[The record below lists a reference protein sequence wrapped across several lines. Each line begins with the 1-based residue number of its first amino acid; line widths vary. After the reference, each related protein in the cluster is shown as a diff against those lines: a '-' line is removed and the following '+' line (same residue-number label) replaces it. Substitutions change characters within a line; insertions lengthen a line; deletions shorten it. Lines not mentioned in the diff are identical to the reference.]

1 MAVVDL
7 LRPHARPLAR
17 LAGALAGA
25 ALIASSLAGGAFPA
39 AAAES
44 SGLPRVPLSADRLAA
59 SQYGMSLFLWDNATT
74 TARDLA
80 NLQKAGVGWQK
91 TLFEW
96 KKIEG
101 SSKGAY
107 AWAEADR
114 IVKASNAAGI
124 KVIARIDFQPQWARL
139 DRATTNA
146 HPDNPLDY
154 ADFVAAFANRYKTGS
169 PFGHVSAIEVWN
181 EPNLQREW
189 GSPISPDSAADYVT
203 LLKAAYPAI
212 KSADPSILV
221 VTAGLSPT
229 NVGDGTAQPD
239 DLYLQWMF
247 DAGLSGNYDVLGVQ
261 GNAQAPDPTAAPGT
275 LDGFA
280 DASFY
285 FRRVEQLRAIQEA
298 NGDAD
303 KPVWLLEFGWTSD
316 HVHPQYAWYAVSEEQ
331 KASNILGAFQ
341 YARANWPWMGVMTV
355 WSMPDPAWGPDREE
369 YWWAVANPDGTDRP
383 ALTRLRQARQIGLL
397 P

>member
-1 MAVVDL
+1 
-7 LRPHARPLAR
+7 
-17 LAGALAGA
+17 
-25 ALIASSLAGGAFPA
+25 
-39 AAAES
+39 
-44 SGLPRVPLSADRLAA
+44 
-59 SQYGMSLFLWDNATT
+59 
-74 TARDLA
+74 
-80 NLQKAGVGWQK
+80 
-91 TLFEW
+91 
-96 KKIEG
+96 
-101 SSKGAY
+101 
-107 AWAEADR
+107 
-114 IVKASNAAGI
+114 
-124 KVIARIDFQPQWARL
+124 
-139 DRATTNA
+139 
-146 HPDNPLDY
+146 
-154 ADFVAAFANRYKTGS
+154 VAAFANRYKTGS

-212 KSADPSILV
+212 KSADPSMLV

-229 NVGDGTAQPD
+229 NIGDGTAQPD

-261 GNAQAPDPTAAPGT
+261 GNAQAPDPMAEPGT

-298 NGDAD
+298 NGDTD

-369 YWWAVANPDGTDRP
+369 YWWAVANPDGTPRP
-383 ALTRLRQARQIGLL
+383 ALDRLMDAAQTGTL